1 MNRIRTAVLVVVLL
15 PATVTAQSVT
25 DGVLAIVRGDHE
37 AAVRIL
43 SPYADDAKDPDPLAA
58 FFLAT
63 LFHSGRVRGDDNY
76 LRTCGLYQTA
86 ARTTGS
92 PVARQAELLLRDLA
106 GPGATALFWELCE
119 QSRRGHQNTAR
130 SRQEPSALQEAR
142 SATEAGIAA
151 FIRKDYGVAAQ
162 MLAPAAEDWPPDD
175 GAASFFMGVMY
186 ENGLGVVQDD
196 FRACAMYARGIRPGS
211 SPVGDWQAGVLN
223 GSYLD
228 RMPQTRFQECLLAG
242 GMLGLHHGFEPVTIT
257 VEPGYWVSIDL
268 LGVTVS
274 DHGNEKRFEQ
284 VWAGP
289 GGVFLPVRYTQLLS
303 GPLRNQRRNCI
314 EIAEWLPA
322 SEPGRWML
330 LWRLYEVRGVEL
342 KDIAIEELVYRPS
355 RPDLTTRG
363 TLEDFVRLEVNDA
376 GEPGWVALAR
386 R

>member
-25 DGVLAIVRGDHE
+25 DGVLAIVTGDHD

-43 SPYADDAKDPDPLAA
+43 SPYADEAKDPDPLAA

-119 QSRRGHQNTAR
+119 QSRRDHQNTAQ
-130 SRQEPSALQEAR
+130 SRQEPSAL
-142 SATEAGIAA
+142 
-151 FIRKDYGVAAQ
+151 
-162 MLAPAAEDWPPDD
+162 
-175 GAASFFMGVMY
+175 
-186 ENGLGVVQDD
+186 
-196 FRACAMYARGIRPGS
+196 ACAMYARGIRPGS

-242 GMLGLHHGFEPVTIT
+242 GTLGLHHGFEPVTIT
-257 VEPGYWVSIDL
+257 VEPRYWVSIDL
-268 LGVTVS
+268 LGVTVA

-289 GGVFLPVRYTQLLS
+289 GAVFLPVRYTQLLS

-322 SEPGRWML
+322 SEPGKWML